1 MSEFSFSEN
10 DLRNA
15 ARAVR
20 ESMLA
25 SLPESSEIECEFSE
39 GFLNKMDALIAL
51 DKRRQRVRL
60 IARRA
65 AMIVLTILVTLGA
78 WLAVDTEARAGF
90 VQWIKEVS
98 RNHTIY
104 HFFGNQPDEKLPQY
118 ALGWLPEGFTL
129 AETDTNE
136 TGHIEIYKNKSTGYE
151 VFFMYRSAQSGFVP
165 MIVYDYGNETLQ
177 ETVHVH
183 DVTADYYP
191 ADENSSENTL
201 VWIDEKQDIWFE
213 LSSGLSKEAILR
225 MAESIS

>member
-25 SLPESSEIECEFSE
+25 SLPEPSEIECEFSE

-98 RNHTIY
+98 RNYTIY
-104 HFFGNQPDEKLPQY
+104 HFFSNQPGDKLPQY

-136 TGHIEIYKNKSTGYE
+136 TGHIEIYTNKSTGYE
-151 VFFMYRSAQSGFVP
+151 VFFMYHSAQSGFVP

-183 DVTADYYP
+183 DVKADYYP

>member
-25 SLPESSEIECEFSE
+25 SLPEPSEIECEFSE

-98 RNHTIY
+98 RNYTIY
-104 HFFGNQPDEKLPQY
+104 HFFSNQPGDKLSQY

-136 TGHIEIYKNKSTGYE
+136 TGHIEIYTNKSTGYE
-151 VFFMYRSAQSGFVP
+151 VFFMYHSAQSGFVP

-183 DVTADYYP
+183 DVKADYYP